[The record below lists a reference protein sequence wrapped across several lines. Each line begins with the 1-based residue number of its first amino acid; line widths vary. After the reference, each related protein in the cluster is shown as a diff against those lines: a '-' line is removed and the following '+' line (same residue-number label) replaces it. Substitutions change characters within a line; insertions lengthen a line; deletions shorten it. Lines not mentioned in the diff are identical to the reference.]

1 MTIHVTSTIHLRR
14 RLSLGDNKWE
24 NKDKV
29 SVLISFSVYRQC
41 INLFIFPF
49 VWKLLLRLSLRL
61 VIQRWELMRV
71 SRQKFVWK
79 LLFRL
84 SLLLHL
90 YLYSAYAAHYV
101 YFIQTLFYWLS
112 STLIFIWSRAM
123 KVWIALIQTLVY
135 WLSCINSH
143 LYLTRCNE
151 SLDNF
156 SHTNS
161 CLLTLISSHLYL
173 TMYTANT
180 DSIV

>member
-49 VWKLLLRLSLRL
+49 VWKLLLRLSLHLVKQRWELMRVSRQKFVWELLFRLSLRL
-61 VIQRWELMRV
+61 VKQRWELMRV

-101 YFIQTLFYWLS
+101 YFIQTLVYWLS

-123 KVWIALIQTLVY
+123 KV
-135 WLSCINSH
+135 
-143 LYLTRCNE
+143 
-151 SLDNF
+151 
-156 SHTNS
+156 
-161 CLLTLISSHLYL
+161 
-173 TMYTANT
+173 
-180 DSIV
+180 